1 MNVLIIP
8 EDFRKDQYLLKP
20 LFNRLFQELG
30 KPKARIVV
38 CQDPLL
44 GGIVESLKSARI
56 AEICDR
62 YRSKADIFL
71 LCVDRDGNLGRRQR
85 LDEIEEEFGRHHV
98 FLAENAWEELE
109 TWTLAGLDLPRA
121 WRWSDVREAVDVK
134 ELYFDRLAHE
144 RGVAD
149 APGGGR
155 KPLGEEAARRI
166 DAIRRK
172 CREDFDSLARRI
184 AAAIGD

>member
-20 LFNRLFQELG
+20 LFRRLFKDLG
-30 KPKARIVV
+30 KPRARIVV

-44 GGIVESLKSARI
+44 GGVDEALKSIRLAEIVE
-56 AEICDR
+56 R
-62 YRSKADIFL
+62 YQSKANVFL
-71 LCVDRDGNLGRRQR
+71 LCVDRDGKLGRRQR
-85 LDEIEEEFGRHHV
+85 LDDIETEFGGDQT

-109 TWTLAGLDLPRA
+109 TWTLAGLDLPA
-121 WRWSDVREAVDVK
+121 SWRWSDVRTALDVK
-134 ELYFDRLAHE
+134 ERYFDEIART

-155 KPLGEEAARRI
+155 KPLGEESSRHI
-166 DAIRRK
+166 DAIRYK
-172 CREDFDSLARRI
+172 CREDFDSFARRI
-184 AAAIGD
+184 ATVIDD